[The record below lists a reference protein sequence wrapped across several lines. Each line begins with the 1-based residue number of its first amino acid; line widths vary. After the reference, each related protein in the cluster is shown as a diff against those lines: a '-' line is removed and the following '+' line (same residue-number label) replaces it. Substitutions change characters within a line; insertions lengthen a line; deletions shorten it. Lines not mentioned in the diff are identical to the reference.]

1 MDARRVSRGVAQA
14 GHEGSSVERHAE
26 AGGMHLTACLPIYL
40 SVRVPRSPCGYK
52 RDWITWIVTHFP
64 SLSYETQLSR
74 MFTSLL
80 MAAAVVAVGKCYP
93 EKLLDN
99 EGPTIPPRY
108 QYNYAVD
115 DSAQGTSFSHQEA
128 RENDLTQ
135 GNYEVQLPDGRL
147 QRVSYKAD
155 KNGFV
160 AEVKYE
166 GEVLVQ
172 GPPGPQQ
179 SSPSFNAPLS
189 NVNRPLPLEND
200 FNPRAPQQEQFFP
213 NQQEQF
219 FRTQELNQFEA
230 IPVLSSGQL
239 CQLRAVS
246 APGNPS
252 AQLVPATSC
261 LASAAP

>member
-1 MDARRVSRGVAQA
+1 
-14 GHEGSSVERHAE
+14 
-26 AGGMHLTACLPIYL
+26 
-40 SVRVPRSPCGYK
+40 
-52 RDWITWIVTHFP
+52 
-64 SLSYETQLSR
+64 
-74 MFTSLL
+74 
-80 MAAAVVAVGKCYP
+80 MAAAVVTVGKCYP

-230 IPVLSSGQL
+230 IPVLSSGQFVNL
-239 CQLRAVS
+239 EQSQPQEIHQPNSFQPL
-246 APGNPS
+246 
-252 AQLVPATSC
+252 
-261 LASAAP
+261 LASPQQPLSFSPPSSFKPAQPIVSRLHPQPSFRHSGNF